1 VTSPSA
7 HRSGGEL
14 AAEVIELVKRYPKSP
29 ANAVDGLSFSVRRGE
44 VFGLLG
50 PNGAGKTTTVGI
62 LTTRVLPTAGTARI
76 TGLDVVRDAVA
87 VRARIGVVPQRIN
100 LDRSLSTQNNLIFH
114 AAYHGLSRSDRNA
127 RADELLERMGLADKA
142 KASVDKL
149 SGGQSQR
156 LMIAR
161 ALMHRPEVLFLD
173 EPSTGLDPQARLFVH
188 DRVRALRA
196 EGVTVVLTTHDM
208 DEAAKLSDRVGIID
222 HGRMLALDTPA
233 ALVRSLPGSAT
244 LEVTVR
250 PGDTSASVLV
260 DALVELRGVERVERL
275 TGGSGDTPGAGTG
288 GDGAASGSAGVAA
301 VSAGGTGGSG
311 GLAVGTGGAA
321 RTGAAVVGSGAVDTV
336 GLAAGDRGGDSDAGG
351 DGGATA
357 GEHRPVAVTPSIR
370 ARASGQP
377 GNRFRIYVAGEPAA
391 LVGPVVSAL
400 STCGASV
407 SDLSIGEPTLE
418 DVFIHLTGRD
428 LR

>member
-1 VTSPSA
+1 VTGPTA
-7 HRSGGEL
+7 HQSGGEL

-29 ANAVDGLSFSVRRGE
+29 ANAVDGLSFAVRRGE

-62 LTTRVLPTAGTARI
+62 LTTRVLPTAGVARI
-76 TGLDVVRDAVA
+76 AGLDVVRDAVA
-87 VRARIGVVPQRIN
+87 VRARIGVVPQRVN
-100 LDRSLSTQNNLIFH
+100 LDRSLSTRNNLIFH
-114 AAYHGLSRSDRNA
+114 AAYHGLSRTDRNA
-127 RADELLERMGLADKA
+127 QADELLERMGLADKA

-161 ALMHRPEVLFLD
+161 ALTHRPEVLFLD

-244 LEVTVR
+244 LEITVR

-260 DALVELRGVERVERL
+260 DALAELPGVERVEQL
-275 TGGSGDTPGAGTG
+275 AGPGDALGAGSSGD
-288 GDGAASGSAGVAA
+288 GVA
-301 VSAGGTGGSG
+301 
-311 GLAVGTGGAA
+311 VGP
-321 RTGAAVVGSGAVDTV
+321 TGATV
-336 GLAAGDRGGDSDAGG
+336 GADRGGDSDMGGDGDTGGDGDAGG
-351 DGGATA
+351 AGGATA
-357 GEHRPVAVTPSIR
+357 GEQSAVAVAPPAG
-370 ARASGQP
+370 ARAGAQP
-377 GNRFRIYVAGEPAA
+377 GNRFRIYVTGEPAA